1 MKSIFQTVQSGEDND
16 TICSKCDSSDI
27 NTEWR
32 KLIGDVK
39 LIYWF
44 RSPTTENDL
53 DVFLDNGRKKLAY
66 SEAMMKK
73 AMPDLS
79 LEGEEGRKNVQ
90 MEKDPRQVVQHVTFS
105 IYHYSQEFQKARKRS
120 WDSWEVSDFAKN
132 LQGILQNYKEPL
144 YSD

>member
-1 MKSIFQTVQSGEDND
+1 
-16 TICSKCDSSDI
+16 
-27 NTEWR
+27 
-32 KLIGDVK
+32 
-39 LIYWF
+39 
-44 RSPTTENDL
+44 
-53 DVFLDNGRKKLAY
+53 
-66 SEAMMKK
+66 MKK

-105 IYHYSQEFQKARKRS
+105 IYHYSQEFQKARKS

-144 YSD
+144 